1 MRVDAQAMAVGGDA
15 RVRGMFEYLLAQ
27 SAVPVLR
34 MTQHWLYSGTIGA
47 ATILSCAD
55 RLAAPAA
62 AQPIIGRLFGA
73 ARNRFSRFRS
83 APRIMWA
90 CAGLR
95 FESSSLLRPK

>member
-47 ATILSCAD
+47 ATILSCSD

-62 AQPIIGRLFGA
+62 AQPIRGRLFGA
-73 ARNRFSRFRS
+73 ERNR
-83 APRIMWA
+83 
-90 CAGLR
+90 L
-95 FESSSLLRPK
+95 